1 MSKKSICVAV
11 LLAVSCASASL
22 ADSPTG
28 TQAAPE
34 KKEESVSVIQ
44 TVLYLPFKS
53 VVCIVGATAS
63 FPVYW
68 LSGFDPQ
75 VKSDTAA
82 LRAQYCS
89 LDYLFGSRWTK

>member
-1 MSKKSICVAV
+1 MRKRCLCVAA
-11 LLAVSCASASL
+11 LLAVFCATAAL
-22 ADSPTG
+22 ADGPAEAG
-28 TQAAPE
+28 PAPE
-34 KKEESVSVIQ
+34 KTEETFSVVRTI
-44 TVLYLPFKS
+44 LYLPFKS

-75 VKSDTAA
+75 VKNDTAA

-89 LDYLFGSRWTK
+89 LDYLFGSKWTK

>member
-1 MSKKSICVAV
+1 MSKKGLCAAA
-11 LLAVSCASASL
+11 LLTAFCATAAL
-22 ADSPTG
+22 ADGPAPAG
-28 TQAAPE
+28 AAPE
-34 KKEESVSVIQ
+34 KTEEAFSVMRTI
-44 TVLYLPFKS
+44 LYLPFKS

-75 VKSDTAA
+75 VKNDTAA

-89 LDYLFGSRWTK
+89 LDYLLGSKWTK

>member
-1 MSKKSICVAV
+1 MRKQSICAAV
-11 LLAVSCASASL
+11 LLAVFCATAAF
-22 ADSPTG
+22 ADSPAETG
-28 TQAAPE
+28 AAPE
-34 KKEESVSVIQ
+34 KKEETFSVMQ

-75 VKSDTAA
+75 VKNDTAA

-89 LDYLFGSRWTK
+89 LDYLFGSKWTK